1 MPKETISIADFQKL
15 DLRVGT
21 IIKAE
26 KVTGSEKLMKIE
38 VSLGQESR
46 QFIGGLAAKFSPSEL
61 EGKQVVVLVNLE
73 TKKMMGLESQGMLL
87 AAVLENEPVLITPQE
102 KLADGTQ
109 VR

>member
-1 MPKETISIADFQKL
+1 
-15 DLRVGT
+15 
-21 IIKAE
+21 
-26 KVTGSEKLMKIE
+26 
-38 VSLGQESR
+38 
-46 QFIGGLAAKFSPSEL
+46 LAAKFSPSEL